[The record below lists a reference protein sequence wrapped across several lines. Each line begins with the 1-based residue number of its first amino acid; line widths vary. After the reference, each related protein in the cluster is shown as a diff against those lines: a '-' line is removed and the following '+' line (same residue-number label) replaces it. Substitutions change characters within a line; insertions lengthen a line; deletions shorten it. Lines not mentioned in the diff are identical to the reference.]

1 MLNVIS
7 PNISVIPIVST
18 AVESKGQ
25 YLCYSQLYYA
35 YRTAICFPEATLGK
49 TSLIFTKVKKPTQQ
63 LSNSKLRIKIFILEG
78 VLN

>member
-1 MLNVIS
+1 MLTVIS
-7 PNISVIPIVST
+7 SNISSIPIDST

-35 YRTAICFPEATLGK
+35 YRTATCFPEATLGK

-63 LSNSKLRIKIFILEG
+63 LSNSK
-78 VLN
+78 

>member
-7 PNISVIPIVST
+7 SNISLIPIDST

-35 YRTAICFPEATLGK
+35 YRTAIRFLEASLGK

-63 LSNSKLRIKIFILEG
+63 LTNSK
-78 VLN
+78 

>member
-1 MLNVIS
+1 MLTVIS
-7 PNISVIPIVST
+7 SNISSIPIDST

-35 YRTAICFPEATLGK
+35 YGTATCFPEATLGK

-63 LSNSKLRIKIFILEG
+63 LSSSK
-78 VLN
+78 